1 MSEEDEIQTVNKV
14 AVRRHSAFKIHVS
27 EFY

>member
-1 MSEEDEIQTVNKV
+1 MSEEDEIQTVNQV

-27 EFY
+27 EFN